1 MLMEEENYKLNL
13 KILEDRIK
21 KSDKKKN
28 KKELN

>member
-1 MLMEEENYKLNL
+1 MEEENYKLNL